1 MRLSFSHIIYTNTW
15 KIHVYPATI
24 LFGLTNIYLTILNL
38 YPLPHQMKISNK
50 NKKFLSNLLFSGKR
64 KRTKE
69 KFLRI
74 TENNKTKITI
84 QQKQDFSR
92 FLFYQNKI
100 LFFFFRSCDGR
111 NLQFS
116 WRIFS
121 FFKFLHI
128 NCKRP
133 TVIFIFFDCSHWV
146 YRITSALRY
155 CRGWTNITIFAFSC
169 LAFSW
174 VVAASVSLVCI
185 LPLYY
190 TIPSFLHSF
199 ISLYRRPDG
208 LATIESMSA
217 MWMS

>member
-100 LFFFFRSCDGR
+100 LFFSFMRWEKFAIFMKNIFFFQIPSHKLQTSNGYIYFFRLFTLSIPYNVC
-111 NLQFS
+111 
-116 WRIFS
+116 
-121 FFKFLHI
+121 
-128 NCKRP
+128 
-133 TVIFIFFDCSHWV
+133 T
-146 YRITSALRY
+146 AL
-155 CRGWTNITIFAFSC
+155 
-169 LAFSW
+169 
-174 VVAASVSLVCI
+174 
-185 LPLYY
+185 LP
-190 TIPSFLHSF
+190 
-199 ISLYRRPDG
+199 RVN
-208 LATIESMSA
+208 
-217 MWMS
+217 